1 MKNTDDVFIADTH
14 EALQTAMAEAS
25 KTEGINVRGGKEYLE
40 VKKRVAI
47 FRKHFGTCL
56 GIETD
61 ILVAN
66 DKIVRVKAIVRD
78 KAAMIVG
85 SGIAEELRG
94 DGTVNKT
101 SAVENAET
109 SAIGRALAS
118 IGLHGS
124 EYASA
129 NEMDAVVRKEAV
141 IDQTPPA
148 PTPAPAAT
156 PDPAPTASPD
166 EPMTEEDALH
176 LVSMEQKSIEAMT
189 KLSELESYRTD
200 NAFKL
205 KRLRDA
211 HPTIADELAAFYT
224 QHYKE
229 IENG

>member
-1 MKNTDDVFIADTH
+1 MKNTDDPYFQDTFGALSAAMQ
-14 EALQTAMAEAS
+14 EAAA
-25 KTEGINVRGGKEYLE
+25 TEGINVRGGKEYLE

-47 FRKHFGTCL
+47 FRKHFGTAL

-61 ILVAN
+61 ILVAD
-66 DKIVRVKAIVRD
+66 DKTVRVKAIVRD

-129 NEMDAVVRKEAV
+129 NEMDAVGRKEAV
-141 IDQTPPA
+141 INQTPPA
-148 PTPAPAAT
+148 ATPAPAAT
-156 PDPAPTASPD
+156 PDPAPTPSPD
-166 EPMTEEDALH
+166 GPMSEEDALH

>member
-1 MKNTDDVFIADTH
+1 
-14 EALQTAMAEAS
+14 
-25 KTEGINVRGGKEYLE
+25 
-40 VKKRVAI
+40 
-47 FRKHFGTCL
+47 HFGTAL

-61 ILVAN
+61 ILIAD
-66 DKIVRVKAIVRD
+66 DKTVRVKAIVRD

-141 IDQTPPA
+141 IDQRPPA

-156 PDPAPTASPD
+156 PDPAPTASLD
-166 EPMTEEDALH
+166 EPMSEEDALH
-176 LVSMEQKSIEAMT
+176 LVSMEERSIAEMT
-189 KLSELESYRTD
+189 KLSQLESYISD
-200 NAFKL
+200 NAIKL
-205 KRLRDA
+205 KRLRKF
-211 HPTIADELAAFYT
+211 HTTIADELVAFYRK
-224 QHYKE
+224 HYKE
-229 IENG
+229 IQNG